1 MRAVLC
7 LLCILVANTGLQTPA
22 SAQSTGRFDIDLLM
36 NGRST
41 FPLVWNAYR
50 PAPLPSVNFSNGPK
64 AADYVQQGKLAL
76 SLSQFLQLVVEDNLT
91 LEAARYNYL
100 IAQVDRLRAR
110 SGQARRGVPSV
121 PVPGAL
127 FAGAIGA
134 GVGNT

>member
-50 PAPLPSVNFSNGPK
+50 PAPLPSVNFSNVPK
-64 AADYVQQGKLAL
+64 AADYVQKWPLAL
-76 SLSQFLQLVVEDNLT
+76 SLSQCLQLIGDAKRI

-110 SGQARRGVPSV
+110 
-121 PVPGAL
+121 
-127 FAGAIGA
+127 
-134 GVGNT
+134 